1 MHKGSIGQDS
11 ATLGP
16 IEGQINT
23 LLALLQRGRFFVL
36 FPRELEDAYAKYS
49 LTQTLTSDLR
59 IVYAG
64 LMIFLLFG
72 WADLHFGGDNG
83 IYLLTIRACITV
95 ALAAVVFFT
104 FKTTMK
110 AYRLYLVGL
119 GTYICFAS
127 LLWNVTYV
135 PVDMSYF
142 YHMGMIPM
150 QVFTMMALRV
160 NFRIMFVASVAMLIT
175 YAIFMAN
182 VPLPIDP
189 TPVDVLAHAIAPY
202 YIFFWMILIAMG
214 AYLSFEIEASAR
226 TDYIKNRLL
235 ALEAERLKYLGL
247 RLHQLS
253 TTDSLTGI
261 SNRRF
266 IEEKMFEE
274 WNRCMRSALPVAII
288 MIDVDAFKRYNDFYG
303 HQQGDI
309 CLRTVAAKINE
320 YCKRPGDECA
330 RYGGEEFVILLP
342 ETKSEEACRMAEEI
356 RRGVE
361 ALGLKHEKS
370 NHEVA
375 TVSIGVAAE
384 VPAMGSS
391 YEALLR
397 RADEHLY
404 EAKGSGRNRVSCAA

>member
-1 MHKGSIGQDS
+1 
-11 ATLGP
+11 
-16 IEGQINT
+16 
-23 LLALLQRGRFFVL
+23 
-36 FPRELEDAYAKYS
+36 
-49 LTQTLTSDLR
+49 
-59 IVYAG
+59 
-64 LMIFLLFG
+64 
-72 WADLHFGGDNG
+72 
-83 IYLLTIRACITV
+83 
-95 ALAAVVFFT
+95 
-104 FKTTMK
+104 
-110 AYRLYLVGL
+110 
-119 GTYICFAS
+119 
-127 LLWNVTYV
+127 
-135 PVDMSYF
+135 
-142 YHMGMIPM
+142 
-150 QVFTMMALRV
+150 
-160 NFRIMFVASVAMLIT
+160 
-175 YAIFMAN
+175 
-182 VPLPIDP
+182 
-189 TPVDVLAHAIAPY
+189 
-202 YIFFWMILIAMG
+202 
-214 AYLSFEIEASAR
+214 
-226 TDYIKNRLL
+226 
-235 ALEAERLKYLGL
+235 
-247 RLHQLS
+247 LHQLS

-261 SNRRF
+261 ANRRF

>member
-1 MHKGSIGQDS
+1 MHKGSIEQDS

-16 IEGQINT
+16 IEGQINM
-23 LLALLQRGRFFVL
+23 LLALLQRGHFFMRF
-36 FPRELEDAYAKYS
+36 PNSLESAYSEYS

-64 LMIFLLFG
+64 LTIFLLFG
-72 WADLHFGGDNG
+72 WADLHFGGENG
-83 IYLLTIRACITV
+83 IYLLAIRTCIT
-95 ALAAVVFFT
+95 AIFTAVVFFT
-104 FKTTMK
+104 FKT
-110 AYRLYLVGL
+110 AIGFYRLFLVGL

-135 PVDMSYF
+135 DVEMSYF
-142 YHMGMIPM
+142 YHMGMVPM
-150 QVFTMMALRV
+150 QVFAMMALRV
-160 NFRIMFVASVAMLIT
+160 NFRIMSVVSLAMLIT
-175 YAIFMAN
+175 YAIFVAD

-189 TPVDVLAHAIAPY
+189 TPVDLLAHAIAPY
-202 YIFFWMILIAMG
+202 YILFWMTLIAMAG
-214 AYLSFEIEASAR
+214 YLSFEIEASAR

-261 SNRRF
+261 ANRRF
-266 IEEKMFEE
+266 IEEKMYEE
-274 WNRCMRSALPVAII
+274 WNRCMRSGLPVSII
-288 MIDVDAFKRYNDFYG
+288 MIDVDAFKRYNDCYG
-303 HQQGDI
+303 HQQGDV
-309 CLRTVAAKINE
+309 CLRTVAEKINE

-342 ETKSEEACRMAEEI
+342 ETQGAEACKLAEEI
-356 RRGVE
+356 RSGVE
-361 ALGLKHEKS
+361 SLGLQHQQS
-370 NHEVA
+370 QHEVT

-384 VPAMGSS
+384 IPANGSS
-391 YEALLR
+391 YEDLLR
-397 RADEHLY
+397 RADEQLY